1 MTKEIYFIITYPR
14 DSEENEK
21 DIYFEK
27 KSIKPKCIFVQ
38 CDALKKKYVY
48 KKIFKFES
56 THEEKY
62 KIVFINNEDKYT
74 ILQEL

>member
-48 KKIFKFES
+48 KKIFKFTDFYIPHKLKVS
-56 THEEKY
+56 WKKGDRT
-62 KIVFINNEDKYT
+62 T
-74 ILQEL
+74 

>member
-48 KKIFKFES
+48 P
-56 THEEKY
+56 
-62 KIVFINNEDKYT
+62 DKSVVS
-74 ILQEL
+74 IKPSLELENW